1 MLNTELRV
9 FFGPAS
15 YSVPEGES
23 QVVVLKAD
31 KQFETALTIDITF
44 MDDTA
49 VGKWMAHAAFPCTAH
64 NTLQVEIPNFVCVLG
79 STNLPILLCICVGS

>member
-1 MLNTELRV
+1 M

-31 KQFETALTIDITF
+31 KQFEAPLTIDITF

-64 NTLQVEIPNFVCVLG
+64 NTLQVETPNFVCVLG
-79 STNLPILLCICVGS
+79 STNLPILLCIYVRVGS

>member
-1 MLNTELRV
+1 MYDLYVAACYFFMLNTELRV

-31 KQFETALTIDITF
+31 KPFEAPLTIDVTF
-44 MDDTA
+44 MEDTA
-49 VGKWMAHAAFPCTAH
+49 VGKC
-64 NTLQVEIPNFVCVLG
+64 
-79 STNLPILLCICVGS
+79 